1 LKEINDELD
10 AFTYTV
16 SHDLRT
22 PLSVM
27 KLNCQML
34 QRSLKDDEIK
44 NDRLQNVVK
53 EIDRMAEMMQD
64 LLALSKAKKS
74 EIELSNIQTKP
85 IVENIVRDVLLYY
98 KSTNAEVVVEHINN
112 VLADKTMFY
121 EVFLNIIGNAV
132 KYSSLESHP
141 KINISSEIAGKYV
154 VFKVK
159 DNGIGIKDEDH
170 EKMFQLFSRMS
181 NTGNISGN
189 GVGLAIAHR
198 MMNRMDG
205 DISFESKI
213 GEGTTFVLT
222 FKKCTDVI

>member
-1 LKEINDELD
+1 
-10 AFTYTV
+10 
-16 SHDLRT
+16 
-22 PLSVM
+22 
-27 KLNCQML
+27 ML

-85 IVENIVRDVLLYY
+85 IIEKIVRDVLLYY

-141 KINISSEIAGKYV
+141 KINISSEIAGEYV

-222 FKKCTDVI
+222 FKKCMDVI

>member
-1 LKEINDELD
+1 
-10 AFTYTV
+10 
-16 SHDLRT
+16 
-22 PLSVM
+22 M
-27 KLNCQML
+27 C
-34 QRSLKDDEIK
+34 
-44 NDRLQNVVK
+44 
-53 EIDRMAEMMQD
+53 
-64 LLALSKAKKS
+64 
-74 EIELSNIQTKP
+74 
-85 IVENIVRDVLLYY
+85 DVLLYY

-132 KYSSLESHP
+132 KYLSLESHP
-141 KINISSEIAGKYV
+141 KINISSEIAGEYV